1 MKCDY
6 CKKKIDLGSGF
17 TCSSCEAVVCIAC
30 RLPEVHGCTPPKQ
43 KVKLDL
49 IVPAKVEKF

>member
-1 MKCDY
+1 MKCDH
-6 CKKKIDLGSGF
+6 CKKKIDLGAEF

-30 RLPEVHGCTPPKQ
+30 RLPEVHGCTPTKQ

-49 IVPAKVEKF
+49 VVPAKIEKL